1 MLWRGGG
8 GGFTTIGRHISNTE
22 TMAAVAG
29 DKKPILALK
38 IYILGDLTDLISSLV
53 PSQFQESI
61 FASIHV
67 QITGCMQI

>member
-1 MLWRGGG
+1 
-8 GGFTTIGRHISNTE
+8 
-22 TMAAVAG
+22 MAAVAG